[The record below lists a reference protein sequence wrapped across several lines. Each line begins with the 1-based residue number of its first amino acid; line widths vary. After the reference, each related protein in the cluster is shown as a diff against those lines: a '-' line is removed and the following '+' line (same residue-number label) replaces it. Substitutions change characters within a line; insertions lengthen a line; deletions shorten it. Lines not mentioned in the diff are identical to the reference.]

1 MRVDPVIVVLG
12 AFTGLVMGLL
22 TSLVG
27 LSPGLEPAVWVANYG
42 VWLWMMQ
49 RRATATPFPTAVAA
63 SLASGVVVGTVQ
75 AALLPAYIASNP
87 WYASY
92 MSGTRAS
99 LGGQMVVQG
108 VGMGMLFGVAV
119 GLVARGM
126 ANRRAST

>member
-1 MRVDPVIVVLG
+1 MRPDGIIVVLG

-27 LSPGLEPAVWVANYG
+27 LSPALEPAVWVANYG

-49 RRATATPFPTAVAA
+49 RRASPSPFPTAVLA
-63 SLASGVVVGTVQ
+63 SLVSGVVVGTVQ

-87 WYASY
+87 WYAAY
-92 MSGTRAS
+92 MNGTPAS

-108 VGMGMLFGVAV
+108 VGMGMLFGVVV

-126 ANRRAST
+126 AGRRAQA